1 MNDGFI
7 GKVIRIFIDSK
18 LTPLII
24 AGAMLLGV
32 FAVLSLPREEE
43 PQIVVPM
50 IDVFV
55 QMPGASPTEV
65 EQRVTYP
72 MEKFLWEIPGVE
84 YIYSTS
90 MPGMSMAIV
99 RFFVGEDEEKS
110 IVKFYN
116 KLYSHLD
123 LIPPGVSMPI
133 IKPRYIDDV
142 PIVLLTLWSDQ
153 YDSFTLRR
161 IAKQLE
167 EEIKSINDVSLT
179 DVIGGQRR
187 ELKVVLDTSR
197 MRAYHIPILQVVSLI
212 KGANQ
217 SFAAGTFS
225 QNNQEFLVD
234 VGGFIRNAEDLGNI
248 VAGTWEGR
256 PVYLKDIAKI
266 SDGPEEPDSY
276 LFFGA
281 GPGA

>member
-1 MNDGFI
+1 MNDGLI

-50 IDVFV
+50 VDVFV
-55 QMPGASPTEV
+55 QMPGATPQEV
-65 EQRVTYP
+65 EQRATYP

-99 RFFVGEDEEKS
+99 RFYVGEDEEKS
-110 IVKFYN
+110 IAKFYN
-116 KLYSHLD
+116 KLYAHLD

-142 PIVLLTLWSDQ
+142 PILLLTLWGDQ

-179 DVIGGQRR
+179 EVMGGQRR

-197 MRAYHIPILQVVSLI
+197 MRAYRGS
-212 KGANQ
+212 AT
-217 SFAAGTFS
+217 AAHH
-225 QNNQEFLVD
+225 
-234 VGGFIRNAEDLGNI
+234 
-248 VAGTWEGR
+248 
-256 PVYLKDIAKI
+256 
-266 SDGPEEPDSY
+266 
-276 LFFGA
+276 
-281 GPGA
+281 